1 MGNILRLK
9 RVGKNYWGH
18 IAYKDKESGKYYLD
32 IDNGRFGNP
41 QLYTCSPSDDI
52 DGEPGY
58 PLKAKYEIIN
68 LITADERLQDTFQHE
83 YMLLSRLQSDCIGYL
98 SEGDCRYH
106 QTSRLWAKDERKQ
119 IDEMRRL
126 WNILPIKP
134 EWLTMEQI
142 EEYAMQMECS
152 KSYISDNQ

>member
-1 MGNILRLK
+1 MEQILRLK

-18 IAYKDKESGKYYLD
+18 IVYKDEENGKLYLD
-32 IDNGRFGNP
+32 IEDGRLDNP
-41 QLYTCSPSDDI
+41 YLYTCSPYDDI

-68 LITADERLQDTFQHE
+68 PITEDERLQDKFKYD
-83 YMLLSRLQSDCIGYL
+83 YMMLSRLQGDCIGYL
-98 SEGDCRYH
+98 SEGDWRYH
-106 QTSRLWAKDERKQ
+106 QPSRIWSGNEQRQ

-126 WNILPIKP
+126 WNLLPIKP

-142 EEYAMQMECS
+142 NEYAFQMGCR
-152 KSYISDNQ
+152 